1 MQSDLTSQLEI
12 LKELEGA
19 IDECDNKLSE
29 LTKVDDI
36 SEKIQTN
43 LDAKS
48 RASIEWT
55 CSYGAYT
62 SYYLHLLLNEIHPK
76 DHQLSKEIKRLQEFK
91 SKITRAVKGEEEPEK
106 EKEKKKSYKGIK
118 SMLTN

>member
-1 MQSDLTSQLEI
+1 MGAQANLNQ
-12 LKELEGA
+12 EGMR
-19 IDECDNKLSE
+19 IDSAND
-29 LTKVDDI
+29 
-36 SEKIQTN
+36 
-43 LDAKS
+43 
-48 RASIEWT
+48 SIVIRN
-55 CSYGAYT
+55 YGAYT

-91 SKITRAVKGEEEPEK
+91 SKITLAVKGEEEPEK